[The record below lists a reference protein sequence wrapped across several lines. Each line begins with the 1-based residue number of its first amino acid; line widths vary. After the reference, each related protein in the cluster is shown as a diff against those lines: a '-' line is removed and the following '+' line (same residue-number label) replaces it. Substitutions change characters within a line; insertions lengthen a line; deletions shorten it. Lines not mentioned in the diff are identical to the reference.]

1 MSKYI
6 ALYFFKT
13 SISDRLR
20 DYNLKDR
27 KQFNKHIYSLIIPL
41 NRLIKLYD
49 ILGKDTERLER
60 FIYNENNDDE
70 EGFFISFF
78 KEFFEYIIYLN
89 TEKELSEKTNSV
101 LTQFLFKTQYEEL
114 KNFNNFLVDYLKYN
128 KTNLTYHI
136 YKIYDFKTDE
146 KLKKIDWKERF
157 KYLIDLMNKNKAEFI
172 NEYDSIYHNIITHM
186 DYRNNHYTE

>member
-6 ALYFFKT
+6 TLYFFKT
-13 SISDRLR
+13 SISDKLI
-20 DYNLKDR
+20 DYNLEDR
-27 KQFNKHIYSLIIPL
+27 KQFNKNIYSLIIPL
-41 NRLIKLYD
+41 NKLIKLYD

-60 FIYNENNDDE
+60 FIDNKNNDDE

-78 KEFFEYIIYLN
+78 KEFFDYIIYIN
-89 TEKELSEKTNSV
+89 TQSKQKE
-101 LTQFLFKTQYEEL
+101 YEEL
-114 KNFNNFLVDYLKYN
+114 KKFNKFLVDYLKYN

-136 YKIYDFKTDE
+136 YNIYDFKKDE

-186 DYRNNHYTE
+186 DYNNNHDKE